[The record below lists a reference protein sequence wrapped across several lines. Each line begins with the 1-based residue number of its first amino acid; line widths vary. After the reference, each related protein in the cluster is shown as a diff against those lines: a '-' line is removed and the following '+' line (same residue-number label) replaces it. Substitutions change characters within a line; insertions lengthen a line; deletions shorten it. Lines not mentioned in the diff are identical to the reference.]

1 MPPQL
6 RQEALR
12 GEVTERRRRA
22 SFDETIS
29 AQELSLV
36 SPPALDPATAYAT
49 DPWSTSI
56 REGMRPGQ
64 SGVESAYRAIQEAD
78 EVVESVRRSIE
89 SADRTAQSISTMNLS
104 FDSIF
109 QSSGMPSILPMESPE
124 LPLAINNLSAPTD
137 PPPTAVAPLGVLA
150 PVEISENA
158 RFLASLAFDLR
169 MDVLLSADAAF
180 LESLPAT
187 AQAEARAMRNAHSG
201 HAGRI
206 SAMTG
211 LIGREGADVYG
222 GLPLRELSVSRYGRY
237 PSELFQFG
245 AQTPNFATSSSVS
258 RRHERERSA
267 LAMLHTAQLPAAT
280 DSEAAEAQ
288 KSISTSYFLT
298 DDRIVPA
305 KDLPFGVSLVACLF
319 GYMLGVTKVR
329 GPRPLLRLLATTCRY
344 RGTRPWVLR
353 SLMAVLTRDPA
364 QFVHSMGH
372 VLGHGDMDLS
382 ESAKGEILALS
393 KRITVPSSSSSGSM
407 SNSVEM
413 RRFLSLLSY
422 IMKKTD
428 KLVWFDML
436 TIKYYG
442 RSNTVSESSSP
453 HQVNDMKE
461 LSEEKKEDD
470 QKEIHLKS
478 KGKNS
483 KPEEH
488 WLFGSL
494 LGLLND
500 PAVLTSS
507 PTLDTTL
514 HVIELMCDPLGH
526 LTAKE
531 ANSLAADQ
539 IKKFVPQP
547 VILSCIQLYRSI
559 SYEYYL
565 CCVSSD
571 VILSWLSY
579 QPKSILTTLSSILF
593 HPVFRWRRKL
603 LLSARRAY
611 HFVRTGT
618 VWKV

>member
-1 MPPQL
+1 MRLGFDRDVYFSLPPQL

-22 SFDETIS
+22 SFDETIL

-36 SPPALDPATAYAT
+36 SPPATDPAT
-49 DPWSTSI
+49 DPWSMSMLETQ
-56 REGMRPGQ
+56 RPGER
-64 SGVESAYRAIQEAD
+64 GVESANGAVLGADRAVLDAD
-78 EVVESVRRSIE
+78 RAVV
-89 SADRTAQSISTMNLS
+89 SADRAVEIARMATDSAHRTVQSRSTMNLS

-109 QSSGMPSILPMESPE
+109 QSAGMSSIFPMESSE
-124 LPLAINNLSAPTD
+124 LPLEINIQPVPLD
-137 PPPTAVAPLGVLA
+137 PPPSAVAPLGVLA

-201 HAGRI
+201 HAGRV

-211 LIGREGADVYG
+211 LIGREGADLFG
-222 GLPLRELSVSRYGRY
+222 GLALREPSGSRYGRY
-237 PSELFQFG
+237 PSESFPLG
-245 AQTPNFATSSSVS
+245 VQTPSFATSSSAS
-258 RRHERERSA
+258 RRQERERSA
-267 LAMLHTAQLPAAT
+267 LAMLHTVRMSNAT
-280 DSEAAEAQ
+280 DTEAAEAR

-298 DDRIVPA
+298 DDRIVAA

-344 RGTRPWVLR
+344 RDTRPWVLR

-393 KRITVPSSSSSGSM
+393 KRITIPSSSSSASM

-442 RSNTVSESSSP
+442 RPNTGSVSSSSN
-453 HQVNDMKE
+453 QVNDIEE
-461 LSEEKKEDD
+461 LTEEKKEEEE
-470 QKEIHLKS
+470 KVVHSKS
-478 KGKNS
+478 KGKNF
-483 KPEEH
+483 KQEEH

-494 LGLLND
+494 LGLLKD

-514 HVIELMCDPLGH
+514 HVIELICDPLGH

-539 IKKFVPQP
+539 IKKFVP
-547 VILSCIQLYRSI
+547 
-559 SYEYYL
+559 
-565 CCVSSD
+565 
-571 VILSWLSY
+571 
-579 QPKSILTTLSSILF
+579 
-593 HPVFRWRRKL
+593 
-603 LLSARRAY
+603 
-611 HFVRTGT
+611 
-618 VWKV
+618 